1 MITDGWDLTTFL
13 VMLILVEHGMLMMK
27 IIIEHLIEDTPPE
40 IVEGESERK
49 AVLEK
54 FNSVKNSSPNDYD
67 IQ

>member
-54 FNSVKNSSPNDYD
+54 FKSVKNSSPNDYD